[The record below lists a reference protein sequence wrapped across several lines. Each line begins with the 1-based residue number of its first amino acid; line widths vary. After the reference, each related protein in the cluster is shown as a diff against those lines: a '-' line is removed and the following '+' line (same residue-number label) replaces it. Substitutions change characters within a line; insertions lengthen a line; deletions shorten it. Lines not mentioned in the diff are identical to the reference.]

1 MNTALQLKNLLE
13 IFIKYLYC
21 DHKALSFLSFLESI
35 LFSLLLLVCVVN
47 YIVYY
52 IGVCAINRH
61 KARATDVA
69 ATWIGD

>member
-1 MNTALQLKNLLE
+1 MNTVLQLKNSLE
-13 IFIKYLYC
+13 IFIKYVYC

-35 LFSLLLLVCVVN
+35 LFSLLL
-47 YIVYY
+47 VYY